1 MGLYLGKHRREKEN
15 IMTNTRPFP
24 GALSL
29 VNSTCT
35 FEKYYEQLYA
45 KAPALAWS
53 LDADT
58 GRRSALEE
66 FFAKTPEERR
76 TTVDSWVA

>member
-1 MGLYLGKHRREKEN
+1 
-15 IMTNTRPFP
+15 MTNIRPFP

-29 VNSTCT
+29 VESTCT

-45 KAPALAWS
+45 KAPALAWT
-53 LDADT
+53 LDADVD
-58 GRRSALEE
+58 RRTALEE
-66 FFAKTPEERR
+66 FLAKTPEERR

>member
-1 MGLYLGKHRREKEN
+1 
-15 IMTNTRPFP
+15 MTNIRPFP

-29 VNSTCT
+29 VESTCT

-45 KAPALAWS
+45 KAPALAWT
-53 LDADT
+53 LDADAD
-58 GRRSALEE
+58 RRTALEE

>member
-1 MGLYLGKHRREKEN
+1 MKD
-15 IMTNTRPFP
+15 IRPFH

-76 TTVDSWVA
+76 TTVDSWAA

>member
-1 MGLYLGKHRREKEN
+1 
-15 IMTNTRPFP
+15 MTNIRPFP

-29 VNSTCT
+29 VESTCT

-45 KAPALAWS
+45 KAPSLAWT
-53 LDADT
+53 LDADVD
-58 GRRSALEE
+58 RRTALEE

>member
-1 MGLYLGKHRREKEN
+1 MKD
-15 IMTNTRPFP
+15 IRPFP

-76 TTVDSWVA
+76 TTVDSWAA